1 MKRLEAVLYVAAMLG
16 LGVLLLGEGRRNT
29 ELLAKRAVSP
39 KALYALLSNPQV
51 KVQLVDLR
59 PYDDDHFVD
68 THVPGS
74 IPLPGCDFDQAPEAA
89 RERIYPYVSTVLITE
104 EGDPAAFEACRVKF
118 GQARLLEGGLAAW
131 SSANL
136 PEDTGEYAPPKNAAG
151 GGCL

>member
-1 MKRLEAVLYVAAMLG
+1 MKRLEGGLYVLAMVV

-29 ELLAKRAVSP
+29 DLLARQAVSP

-59 PYDDDHFVD
+59 PYDDDHFLD

-74 IPLPGCDFDQAPEAA
+74 IPLPGCDLEKAPEAA
-89 RERIYPYVSTVLITE
+89 RERIYPYVSTVIITE
-104 EGDPAAFEACRVKF
+104 DGDAAAFEACRAKF
-118 GQARLLEGGLAAW
+118 AQARLLEGGMAGW
-131 SSANL
+131 SDANL
-136 PEDTGEYAPPKNAAG
+136 PEDTGDYSPPKNAAG